1 MWERSTVPGDID
13 IWERLGRVRDLREML
28 KYERQHWVAAI
39 AEDPLSVE
47 TFIYGLSID
56 KMQAEL
62 QELQAETGF

>member
-1 MWERSTVPGDID
+1 MPGDID

>member
-47 TFIYGLSID
+47 TFIYGLSIE
-56 KMQAEL
+56 KMQEEL
-62 QELQAETGF
+62 RALDLGVGG